1 MLGRFGASFPVATQS
16 LNECQPADTSANRD
30 SRRAIFGTGSL
41 ADMNMTPTTIISDP
55 RRQAALL
62 YWQGYSVRQIAETL
76 GQKTPT
82 VQSWKLRDAWDNVA
96 PISRVEFSMEAR
108 LIQLIMK
115 EVKGNGDYKE
125 IDALGRQI
133 ERLARVERY
142 RSSGN
147 EADLNP
153 NVRNRNKGERQP
165 VVKNEFSD
173 EQIDKLTGVFMDN
186 CFEYQLNWHRAGLTH
201 RIRNILK
208 SRQIGATFYFAR
220 EALIDALTT
229 GRNQIFLSA
238 SKAQAHVFKNYILDF
253 ARQADVDLKGDPIVL
268 PNGARLIFLG
278 TNVRTAQ
285 SYTGNLYLD
294 EYFWIPK
301 FQELRKVASGMSLHK
316 KWRTTY
322 FSTPSA
328 LSHSAY
334 PFWSGEL
341 FNKGRRSKDDRI
353 EIDLSHSHLAK
364 GALCGDG
371 QWRQIVTVEDAL
383 TGGCNLFDIDQ
394 LQLEYSPAEY
404 QNLLMCEFVDDEA
417 SVFPFAELQSC
428 MIDSLEEW
436 EDFNPYL
443 PRPFAYRPVWIGYD
457 PSHTGDSAGCAVIA
471 PPLVAGG
478 KFRVLERHQW
488 RGMDFAAQ
496 AKSIEDLTKKY
507 TVEYIGVDATGIGQG
522 VFQLVRQF
530 YPAAREIKYSPEVKT
545 AMVLKAKDTISSGRL
560 EYDAGA
566 TDITQSFMAIRKTMT
581 ASGNRSTYEASRSEE
596 ASHADVAWAI
606 MHALLNEPLTAA
618 SGGANPSI
626 LEFY

>member
-1 MLGRFGASFPVATQS
+1 
-16 LNECQPADTSANRD
+16 
-30 SRRAIFGTGSL
+30 
-41 ADMNMTPTTIISDP
+41 MNISNSTIISDP

-62 YWQGYSVRQIAETL
+62 YWQGFSVRQIGEML
-76 GQKTPT
+76 SQKTPT
-82 VQSWKLRDAWDNVA
+82 VQSWKTRDQWEAIA
-96 PISRVEFSMEAR
+96 PISRVETSMEAR
-108 LIQLIMK
+108 LIQLVMK
-115 EVKGNGDYKE
+115 DVKEGKDYKE
-125 IDALGRQI
+125 IDLLGRQI
-133 ERLARVERY
+133 ERLARVNRY
-142 RSSGN
+142 NHTGS

-153 NVRNRNKGERQP
+153 NVANRNKGERKVP
-165 VVKNEFSD
+165 DKNVFSD
-173 EQIDKLTGVFMDN
+173 EAIEKLGDIF
-186 CFEYQLNWHRAGLTH
+186 FETSFVYQRGWHQAGLQH

-238 SKAQAHVFKNYILDF
+238 SKAQAHVFKNYIIDF
-253 ARQADVDLKGDPIVL
+253 ARQVDVDLKGDPIVL

-316 KWRTTY
+316 KWRSTY
-322 FSTPSA
+322 FSTPSSLA
-328 LSHSAY
+328 HSAY

-341 FNKGRRSKDDRI
+341 FNKGRRNKADRI
-353 EIDLSHSHLAK
+353 DLDLTHAHLSK
-364 GALCGDG
+364 GVLCDDG

-383 TGGCNLFDIDQ
+383 SGGCNLFDLEQ

-404 QNLLMCEFVDDEA
+404 ENLLMCEFVDDQA
-417 SVFPFAELQSC
+417 SVFPFAELQGC
-428 MIDSLEEW
+428 MVDSLDEW
-436 EDFNPYL
+436 EDFDPYL
-443 PRPFAYRPVWIGYD
+443 KRPFAYRPVWVGYD

-471 PPLVAGG
+471 PPVVSGG

-488 RGMDFAAQ
+488 KGMDFAAQ
-496 AKSIEDLTKKY
+496 ARSIEELTNRY
-507 TVEYIGVDATGIGQG
+507 AVEHIGIDATGIGQG
-522 VFQLVRQF
+522 VFQLVQQF
-530 YPAAREIKYSPEVKT
+530 FPAAREIRYSPEVKT
-545 AMVLKAKDTISSGRL
+545 ALVLKAKNTISSGRL
-560 EYDAGA
+560 EYDTGH
-566 TDITQSFMAIRKTMT
+566 TDITASFMAIRKTMT

-618 SGGANPSI
+618 NGGQSPNI

>member
-1 MLGRFGASFPVATQS
+1 
-16 LNECQPADTSANRD
+16 
-30 SRRAIFGTGSL
+30 
-41 ADMNMTPTTIISDP
+41 MNISNSTIISDP

-62 YWQGYSVRQIAETL
+62 YWQGFSVRQIGEML
-76 GQKTPT
+76 SQKTPT
-82 VQSWKLRDAWDNVA
+82 VQSWKTRDQWEAIA
-96 PISRVEFSMEAR
+96 PISRVETSMEAR
-108 LIQLIMK
+108 LIQLVMK
-115 EVKGNGDYKE
+115 DVKEGKDYKE
-125 IDALGRQI
+125 IDLLGRQI
-133 ERLARVERY
+133 ERLARVNRY
-142 RSSGN
+142 NHTGS

-153 NVRNRNKGERQP
+153 NVANRNKGERKAP
-165 VVKNEFSD
+165 DKNVFSD
-173 EQIDKLTGVFMDN
+173 EAIEKLGDIFIDTS
-186 CFEYQLNWHRAGLTH
+186 FEYQRGWHQAGLQH

-238 SKAQAHVFKNYILDF
+238 SKAQAHVFKNYIIDF
-253 ARQADVDLKGDPIVL
+253 ARQVDVDLKGDPIVL

-316 KWRTTY
+316 KWRSTY
-322 FSTPSA
+322 FSTPSSLA
-328 LSHSAY
+328 HSAY

-341 FNKGRRSKDDRI
+341 FNKGRRNKADRI
-353 EIDLSHSHLAK
+353 DLDLSHAHLSK
-364 GALCGDG
+364 GVLCDDG

-383 TGGCNLFDIDQ
+383 SGGCNLFDLEQ

-404 QNLLMCEFVDDEA
+404 ENLLMCEFVDDQA
-417 SVFPFAELQSC
+417 SVFPFAELQGC
-428 MIDSLEEW
+428 MVDSLDEW
-436 EDFNPYL
+436 EDFDPYL
-443 PRPFAYRPVWIGYD
+443 KRPFAYRPVWIGYD

-471 PPLVAGG
+471 PPVVSGG

-488 RGMDFAAQ
+488 KGMDFAAQ
-496 AKSIEDLTKKY
+496 AKSIEELTNRY
-507 TVEYIGVDATGIGQG
+507 AVEYIGIDATGIGQG
-522 VFQLVRQF
+522 VFQLVQQF
-530 YPAAREIKYSPEVKT
+530 FPAAREIRYSPEVKT
-545 AMVLKAKDTISSGRL
+545 ALVLKAKDTISSGRL
-560 EYDAGA
+560 EYDTGH
-566 TDITQSFMAIRKTMT
+566 TDITASFMAIRKTMT

-618 SGGANPSI
+618 NGGQSPNI